1 MCSSL
6 DSYCITSKR
15 SNRESAVWRGGRILH
30 RWRLRVLVKT
40 KGRHDERADEASSSS
55 SSHSS
60 RRQTGEQSVGTWRS
74 VQQWRVR
81 VVFDAPWDSEEY
93 DANISIPLSAQEKRG
108 SVPLRGAG
116 EDEDDLRFETLPN
129 GSAVYVC
136 VCRLTLLA
144 FSAFRFVHPFLPF
157 PPLPSPPVQ
166 IRWHGRCQP
175 AVPRLGALATD
186 GGG

>member
-1 MCSSL
+1 
-6 DSYCITSKR
+6 
-15 SNRESAVWRGGRILH
+15 
-30 RWRLRVLVKT
+30 
-40 KGRHDERADEASSSS
+40 
-55 SSHSS
+55 
-60 RRQTGEQSVGTWRS
+60 VGTWRS

-136 VCRLTLLA
+136 VLSFDSSCLLC
-144 FSAFRFVHPFLPF
+144 VPF
-157 PPLPSPPVQ
+157 
-166 IRWHGRCQP
+166 C
-175 AVPRLGALATD
+175 
-186 GGG
+186 

>member
-1 MCSSL
+1 MCSSP

-129 GSAVYVC
+129 GSAVYVLC
-136 VCRLTLLA
+136 V
-144 FSAFRFVHPFLPF
+144 V
-157 PPLPSPPVQ
+157 V
-166 IRWHGRCQP
+166 
-175 AVPRLGALATD
+175 
-186 GGG
+186 